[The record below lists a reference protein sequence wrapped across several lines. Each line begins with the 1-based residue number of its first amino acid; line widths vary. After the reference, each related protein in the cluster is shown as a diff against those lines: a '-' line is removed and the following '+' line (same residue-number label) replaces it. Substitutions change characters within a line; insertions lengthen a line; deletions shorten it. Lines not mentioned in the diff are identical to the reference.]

1 MYSKIEEDETDEGN
15 GRQYIK
21 EIKQTQN
28 KHTQTYH
35 SSCTGNKSRQH
46 NRFSRSYGYV
56 LFIDFEIDRWAPK
69 LIQDMFFTTS
79 KCKQVHSKHKPINIF
94 SNNINKNRLSQ

>member
-35 SSCTGNKSRQH
+35 
-46 NRFSRSYGYV
+46 
-56 LFIDFEIDRWAPK
+56 
-69 LIQDMFFTTS
+69 
-79 KCKQVHSKHKPINIF
+79 
-94 SNNINKNRLSQ
+94 